1 MNRRLLAPLAVLLAI
16 VLVIVALIYW
26 FTPAGSL
33 PHYFPGFVEG
43 AMGKHVKHGLAAF
56 IVALGLFAYAWFQT
70 GKK

>member
-1 MNRRLLAPLAVLLAI
+1 MNRKLLSGIAMLLGI
-16 VLVIVALIYW
+16 VLVIAALIYW

-43 AMGKHVKHGLAAF
+43 AARKHVKHGLAAL
-56 IVALGLFAYAWFQT
+56 IVGLSLFAYAWFQT

>member
-1 MNRRLLAPLAVLLAI
+1 MNRRFLSGLVVLLGI
-16 VLVIVALIYW
+16 VLLIVALMYW

-43 AMGKHVKHGLAAF
+43 ATRKHVKHGLAAL